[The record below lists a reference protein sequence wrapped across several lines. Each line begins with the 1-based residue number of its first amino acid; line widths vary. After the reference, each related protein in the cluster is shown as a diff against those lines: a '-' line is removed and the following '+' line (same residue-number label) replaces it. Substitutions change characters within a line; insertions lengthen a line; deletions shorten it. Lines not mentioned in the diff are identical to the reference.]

1 MWCLLCNSCKSVI
14 TQDLSTPLL
23 KRSIWTVCSF
33 HDISSAYFTISSQRW
48 CTKSLTWAH
57 QKMVS
62 SHLLWF
68 LSQIRWG
75 ILGFDGNE
83 DYSKYNLGS
92 QSCLHVCAR
101 SLVCKFL
108 WNRKT
113 FLCLYISLRLVVFVD
128 IYIYI
133 LCALL
138 FGVINHTALS
148 VTDGANEDASTM
160 ILPTPVGAR
169 MIVWDLGRA
178 GKQNE
183 AQISLVNKGQ
193 WDWHAAV

>member
-1 MWCLLCNSCKSVI
+1 MKI
-14 TQDLSTPLL
+14 TPNTTWGV
-23 KRSIWTVCSF
+23 RVVCM
-33 HDISSAYFTISSQRW
+33 
-48 CTKSLTWAH
+48 C
-57 QKMVS
+57 
-62 SHLLWF
+62 
-68 LSQIRWG
+68 
-75 ILGFDGNE
+75 
-83 DYSKYNLGS
+83 
-92 QSCLHVCAR
+92 VCAR
-101 SLVCKFL
+101 LFVSFYETKKK
-108 WNRKT
+108 KT
-113 FLCLYISLRLVVFVD
+113 FLCLYISLHLCVFVD

-148 VTDGANEDASTM
+148 ITDGANADASTI

-193 WDWHAAV
+193 WD

>member
-1 MWCLLCNSCKSVI
+1 MCVCVRDRLFISFCETEKHFFVCICLPLCV
-14 TQDLSTPLL
+14 L
-23 KRSIWTVCSF
+23 
-33 HDISSAYFTISSQRW
+33 
-48 CTKSLTWAH
+48 
-57 QKMVS
+57 
-62 SHLLWF
+62 
-68 LSQIRWG
+68 
-75 ILGFDGNE
+75 
-83 DYSKYNLGS
+83 
-92 QSCLHVCAR
+92 
-101 SLVCKFL
+101 
-108 WNRKT
+108 
-113 FLCLYISLRLVVFVD
+113 VD

-148 VTDGANEDASTM
+148 ITDGANVDASTM